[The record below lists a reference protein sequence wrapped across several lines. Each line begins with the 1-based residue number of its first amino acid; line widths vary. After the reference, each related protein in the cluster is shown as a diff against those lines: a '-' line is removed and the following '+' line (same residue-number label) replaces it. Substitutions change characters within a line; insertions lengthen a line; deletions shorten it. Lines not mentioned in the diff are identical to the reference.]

1 MATTK
6 FDPFRKTGGTIEL
19 VRDANTGAYSTK
31 TVGFAD
37 LPVFNLPQLGVVE
50 VTDDAA
56 TTKKKAD
63 EALKTQTSSAFQSGG
78 GGGGDP
84 NRFLLPVDD
93 DDGKVFSDAITKTAI
108 ENQEA
113 QEKAA
118 GIGIKTPE
126 IKTPDVFMGEFAGTG
141 PDRGMRD
148 EGVLVGD
155 ESAVDL
161 GEMKTTAID
170 TSKVPSRNDL
180 TNIQRRQLAKDRN
193 ISIGGVTYTASQ
205 IDKATIDR
213 GAAFPDDRFGEFG
226 ATVGTT
232 PIAGEFAGT
241 GPDRGDQTLGIRADP
256 TEATGAA
263 AVTQASGP
271 FDPRFR
277 DQAASLGISA
287 EPSATRIAKEADFA
301 SGIPERRNI
310 FEKAIDSFKDGSATL
325 KIAKTGLMIGGQI
338 ATAIGDTILGVTAVD
353 KRRREL
359 DTAAAKSLGF
369 RTRGELGASTDPGRI
384 AMSPADHVLGGKN
397 RDAAL
402 GNLSE
407 SGAKRIQRRMT
418 TGLAAVEKRHGKDSK
433 EVRDYKEKTKT
444 FQNQMNKFNT
454 EKEKKR
460 KEQAQNPNLRSG
472 AGREGGGT
480 SGGKIVCTMMNES
493 YGFGSFRNKIWMKF
507 HKDISP
513 EYQKG
518 YHKLFLPLVRYAKQK
533 GITNKFIKNILEHI
547 AVHSTIDMR
556 QSLRGKRHTLG
567 RVYRKIILPL
577 CYWAGKK

>member
-241 GPDRGDQTLGIRADP
+241 GPDRGDQTLGISADP
-256 TEATGAA
+256 GAA
-263 AVTQASGP
+263 AVTQSQGP
-271 FDPRFR
+271 SDPRFR

-287 EPSATRIAKEADFA
+287 EPSATVLAKEADFA

-310 FEKAIDSFKDGSATL
+310 FEKAIDSFKEGSATL

-407 SGAKRIQRRMT
+407 SGAKRIQKRMT
-418 TGLAAVEKRHGKDSK
+418 TGLKSVEKRYGKDSK
-433 EVRDYKEKTKT
+433 EVKEYKETTKT

-454 EKEKKR
+454 EKEKQRAKQG
-460 KEQAQNPNLRSG
+460 KKAQNPNLRSG

-480 SGGKIVCTMMNES
+480 SGKSIVCTAMYQTTGLQDWAKAM
-493 YGFGSFRNKIWMKF
+493 KIWY
-507 HKDISP
+507 I
-513 EYQKG
+513 YQKRYLTLQHQEG
-518 YHKLFLPLVRYAKQK
+518 YHKLFKPFVKGMHKSDIIKAIGAHFAKHRTQHLK
-533 GITNKFIKNILEHI
+533 HVLFNSKPSLLGKVYSKVLESI
-547 AVHSTIDMR
+547 
-556 QSLRGKRHTLG
+556 
-567 RVYRKIILPL
+567 

>member
-6 FDPFRKTGGTIEL
+6 FDPFRKQGGTIEL

-31 TVGFAD
+31 TVGFASV
-37 LPVFNLPQLGVVE
+37 PVINLPQLGVVE

-63 EALKTQTSSAFQSGG
+63 EALKTQTSAAFQSGG
-78 GGGGDP
+78 GGEP

-93 DDGKVFSDAITKTAI
+93 DDGKKFSDLITQTSI

-118 GIGIKTPE
+118 GIGVEPIKTPE
-126 IKTPDVFMGEFAGTG
+126 IRTSTTIQDSMPRERKTTDDDIF
-141 PDRGMRD
+141 
-148 EGVLVGD
+148 VGD
-155 ESAVDL
+155 EMAFDQRTT
-161 GEMKTTAID
+161 KTD
-170 TSKVPSRNDL
+170 TSIVPSRNDL
-180 TNIQRRQLAKDRN
+180 TTGQIRQLDR
-193 ISIGGVTYTASQ
+193 GGRVTVNGRTFTKGE
-205 IDKATIDR
+205 INKATIDR
-213 GAAFPDDRFGEFG
+213 GAAFTDDRFGEFG
-226 ATVGTT
+226 STVGTT

-256 TEATGAA
+256 TTATGAA
-263 AVTQASGP
+263 AVTQSQGP

-287 EPSATRIAKEADFA
+287 EPSDTRLAKEADFA

-310 FEKAIDSFKDGSATL
+310 FEKAIDSFKDGSVSL

-338 ATAIGDTILGVTAVD
+338 ATAIGDKILGVTAVD
-353 KRRREL
+353 VRRREL

-369 RTRGELGASTDPGRI
+369 KTRGELGASTDPGRI
-384 AMSPADHVLGGKN
+384 AFSPADHVLGGKN

-407 SGAKRIQRRMT
+407 SGAKRIQKRMT
-418 TGLAAVEKRHGKDSK
+418 TGLAAVEKRYGKDSQRVK
-433 EVRDYKEKTKT
+433 DYKEKTKT
-444 FQNQMNKFNT
+444 FQRQMNEFNT

-472 AGREGGGT
+472 AGKEGGGT
-480 SGGKIVCTMMNES
+480 SGKSIVCTAMYQTTGLQDWAKAM
-493 YGFGSFRNKIWMKF
+493 KIWY
-507 HKDISP
+507 I
-513 EYQKG
+513 YQKRYLTLQHQEG
-518 YHKLFLPLVRYAKQK
+518 YHKLFKPFVKGMHKSDIIKAIGAHFAKHRTQHLK
-533 GITNKFIKNILEHI
+533 HVLFNSKPSLLGKVYSKVLESI
-547 AVHSTIDMR
+547 
-556 QSLRGKRHTLG
+556 
-567 RVYRKIILPL
+567 

>member
-1 MATTK
+1 MAKTTSY
-6 FDPFRKTGGTIEL
+6 DPKRLLGGTIEL
-19 VRDANTGAYSTK
+19 VRDPKTGAYSTK
-31 TVGFAD
+31 TVGFSNA
-37 LPVFNLPQLGVVE
+37 PAITLPQLGVTE
-50 VTDDAA
+50 VADDAEE
-56 TTKKKAD
+56 TKKEADKALQ
-63 EALKTQTSSAFQSGG
+63 AQTSAAFQSGG
-78 GGGGDP
+78 GGGEP

-93 DDGKVFSDAITKTAI
+93 DDGKKFSDLITQTSI

-118 GIGIKTPE
+118 GIGVEPIKTPE
-126 IKTPDVFMGEFAGTG
+126 IKTSTTIQDSMPRERKTTDDDIF
-141 PDRGMRD
+141 
-148 EGVLVGD
+148 VGD
-155 ESAVDL
+155 EMAFDQR
-161 GEMKTTAID
+161 TTKVD

-193 ISIGGVTYTASQ
+193 INIGGVTYTASQ

-256 TEATGAA
+256 TAATGAA
-263 AVTQASGP
+263 AVTQSQGP

-277 DQAASLGISA
+277 DQAASLGISTD
-287 EPSATRIAKEADFA
+287 PSAAELGEMETT
-301 SGIPERRNI
+301 ERRNI
-310 FEKAIDSFKDGSATL
+310 FEKAIDSFTDGSASL
-325 KIAKTGLMIGGQI
+325 KIAKTGLMMGGKI
-338 ATAIGDTILGVTAVD
+338 LGAVGDAILGVTAVD

-369 RTRGELGASTDPGRI
+369 KTRGELGASTDPGRI
-384 AMSPADHVLGGKN
+384 AFSPADHVLGGKN

-418 TGLAAVEKRHGKDSK
+418 TGLASVEKRYGKDSK
-433 EVRDYKEKTKT
+433 RVRDYKEKTRT
-444 FQNQMNKFNT
+444 FQRQMNEFNT

-460 KEQAQNPNLRSG
+460 KEKAQNPNLRSG
-472 AGREGGGT
+472 AGKEGGGT
-480 SGGKIVCTMMNES
+480 SGKSIVCTAMYQTTGLQDWAKAM
-493 YGFGSFRNKIWMKF
+493 KIWY
-507 HKDISP
+507 I
-513 EYQKG
+513 YQKRYLTLQHQEG
-518 YHKLFLPLVRYAKQK
+518 YHKLFKPFVKGMHKSNIIKAIGAHFAKHRTQHLK
-533 GITNKFIKNILEHI
+533 HILFN
-547 AVHSTIDMR
+547 SKP
-556 QSLRGKRHTLG
+556 SLLGK
-567 RVYRKIILPL
+567 VYSKVLESI